1 MKFNLN
7 DLRKLV
13 KEEMNRRA
21 VLNEGLYGG
30 PGSTGLEVMPPE
42 VTQHLPNPDSKASQE
57 RKLQRE
63 KEEIRK
69 SLEGAFN
76 LEDLKFASK
85 KEELKFQI
93 RKFINTMMLK
103 LFRKD
108 ITFKNLEEGTANSQ
122 LVRAFIELAQMYM
135 SSSPS
140 ELESVVANVI
150 DILDKNGKVEIAN
163 KIGEIYRNYL
173 ADFYRDQ
180 GQGNPKI
187 VKPEDNV

>member
-30 PGSTGLEVMPPE
+30 PHSTGLEVMPPE

-63 KEEIRK
+63 KEEIRR

-76 LEDLKFASK
+76 LEALKFSSK

-93 RKFINTMMLK
+93 RKFINTMMLE
-103 LFRKD
+103 LFGKD
-108 ITFKNLEEGTANSQ
+108 ITFKNLEEGTENSQ
-122 LVRAFIELAQMYM
+122 LAKTFIELAQIYM

-150 DILDKNGKVEIAN
+150 DILDKYGKVEIAN
-163 KIGEIYRNYL
+163 KIGETYRKYL
-173 ADFYRDQ
+173 ADFYRDE
-180 GQGNPKI
+180 GEGNPKI
-187 VKPEDNV
+187 VKPRR

>member
-1 MKFNLN
+1 
-7 DLRKLV
+7 
-13 KEEMNRRA
+13 
-21 VLNEGLYGG
+21 
-30 PGSTGLEVMPPE
+30 
-42 VTQHLPNPDSKASQE
+42 
-57 RKLQRE
+57 
-63 KEEIRK
+63 
-69 SLEGAFN
+69 
-76 LEDLKFASK
+76 
-85 KEELKFQI
+85 
-93 RKFINTMMLK
+93 MMLK
-103 LFRKD
+103 LFGKD
-108 ITFKNLEEGTANSQ
+108 ITFKNLAEGTENLQ
-122 LVRAFIELAQMYM
+122 LAKTFIELAQMYM